1 MSEAEAAPARYTL
14 EEVKAAIREVL
25 GESGRAELTRKFE
38 GGTLVL
44 KPADDSLQ
52 AREIPIEDLFKK
64 VIRVR
69 DQLRVLEQKINNH
82 SSLSAEDK
90 SALQGYV
97 TRSYGSLTSFNLLFK
112 NKDDQFRGQ
121 SGKG

>member
-1 MSEAEAAPARYTL
+1 MSEAEAAPAGYSL
-14 EEVKAAIREVL
+14 DEVKAAIREVL
-25 GESGRAELTRKFE
+25 GESARAELTRKFE

-44 KPADDSLQ
+44 KPADASLQ
-52 AREIPIEDLFKK
+52 PREIPIEDFFKK

-82 SSLSAEDK
+82 SELSAGDK
-90 SALQGYV
+90 SALQGYI
-97 TRSYGSLTSFNLLFK
+97 TRCYGSLTSFNLLFK